1 VPESEAQTEPEFP
14 TEFAEKQARDGMLD
28 LMLQVPM
35 NDASVNPNVTLIV
48 GGTFISGRII
58 GIKEWFS
65 LFMEQLEGDE
75 GWEPGVEVVEFPRY
89 IHLKEA
95 AAVVGGAL
103 VPSGGRG
110 LLRIRLSD
118 VQGWMP
124 GSLAR
129 SK

>member
-1 VPESEAQTEPEFP
+1 MPESQAETEPQFP

-58 GIKEWFS
+58 GIKEWFA
-65 LFMEQLEGDE
+65 LFMEQLENNEDF
-75 GWEPGVEVVEFPRY
+75 EPAEVAEFPRY

-95 AAVVGGAL
+95 TAVVGGAL
-103 VPSGGRG
+103 VPSDGRG

-129 SK
+129 SR